1 MTRRPPRST
10 RTDTLFPYTTLF
22 RSEAL
27 AYDSENDVFYV
38 AGGWSADLFKVSRSG
53 EILET
58 ITVLRDH
65 RLPDGG
71 HAVPKGLA
79 LAPSSDGSGTSLWVV
94 DYGDDQVSDGRLFE
108 VSLNDSPQP
117 PAPPP
122 QVAGLGRAS

>member
-1 MTRRPPRST
+1 MAPDGNLFILDQAT
-10 RTDTLFPYTTLF
+10 RTIYQTTTDGTLVAGTPLPSKLK
-22 RSEAL
+22 RPEAL

-71 HAVPKGLA
+71 HAVPKGHA
-79 LAPSSDGSGTSLWVV
+79 LAPSSAGSGTRDRTSAVR
-94 DYGDDQVSDGRLFE
+94 GESVSGR
-108 VSLNDSPQP
+108 V
-117 PAPPP
+117 
-122 QVAGLGRAS
+122 